1 GCDAGHGCDW
11 TGSLRGAI
19 HTCDQLSLTARRV
32 RVRRGDLAGCGL
44 ARTVQIHRMTP
55 RMREESR
62 DAPLANSLSERAVTA
77 GQWRVGSMLVQAV
90 LQFCVGVLL
99 ARFVPPGDFGVV
111 ALAVVVV
118 GFATMLADLGLGP
131 AIVQRRPL
139 TDLHLRAVF
148 MSSLIVVI
156 RIRGALVI
164 SCT

>member
-1 GCDAGHGCDW
+1 
-11 TGSLRGAI
+11 
-19 HTCDQLSLTARRV
+19 
-32 RVRRGDLAGCGL
+32 
-44 ARTVQIHRMTP
+44 MTP

-62 DAPLANSLSERAVTA
+62 DAPLANSLSERAATA

-131 AIVQRRPL
+131 AIVQRRQL
-139 TDLHLRAVF
+139 TDLHLRVAFTASMLVGLGIAAALVLL
-148 MSSLIVVI
+148 SPWI
-156 RIRGALVI
+156 GALARDHSALAITPAHRLWTRHVRDGAA
-164 SCT
+164 SLPTAKAQPRR